1 MRIISGKFK
10 SRRLKGTPPS
20 GLRPTS
26 DKLRETLF
34 NVVGPS
40 VDGSHFLDA
49 CAGMGG
55 VGIEAISRGAESV
68 CFVDTSRKAVAI
80 IRDNLSSLK
89 IDSGFR
95 ILEAELHKAFTVL
108 EREGTAFD
116 IVFLDPPYDRED
128 LYTMA
133 LETFGARPLLKEEGI
148 LVMEHSKRQEPPPT
162 AGFLQRYRLLTQGD
176 SCLSFYRKDA

>member
-10 SRRLKGTPPS
+10 SRQLKGSPPA

-34 NVVGPS
+34 NILGSAVVGS
-40 VDGSHFLDA
+40 DFLDA

-55 VGIEAISRGAESV
+55 VGIEAISRGAQFV
-68 CFVDTSRKAVAI
+68 CFVDNSRKATAI
-80 IRDNLSSLK
+80 IRDNLTSLK
-89 IDSGFR
+89 IDGFR
-95 ILEAELHKAFTVL
+95 ILEMEFRKALQFFD
-108 EREGTAFD
+108 RDATAFD

-133 LETFGARPLLKEEGI
+133 LEFFGSRPLLKDEGI
-148 LVMEHSKRQEPPPT
+148 LVMEHSKRQEPP
-162 AGFLQRYRLLTQGD
+162 AVSGFLRRYRLLTQGD